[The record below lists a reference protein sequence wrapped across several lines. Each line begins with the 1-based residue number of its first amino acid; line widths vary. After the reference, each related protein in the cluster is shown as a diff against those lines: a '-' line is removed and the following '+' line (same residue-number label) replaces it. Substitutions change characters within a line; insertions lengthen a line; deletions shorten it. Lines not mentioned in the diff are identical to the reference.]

1 MRKLRSRKGVTLVE
15 LVVTVAILAIT
26 AGMGVGIFASAM
38 NNYSTASVVAVEQG
52 KTAQI
57 EEFITRFARVCT
69 SMYYVDQDAP
79 SGVDPGATVVLNP
92 NDIDSLILNMENK
105 KEISYMTIAPGSKTL
120 TYRDVVRDYDGNQ
133 LELQNMSISGVDSV
147 EFSVF
152 KQKVEVDPGAT
163 AIADGR
169 AFLYMRYS
177 INMERGYSVSGCV
190 LLNNCSNIT
199 TNENDRFVEVGAD
212 IASFVVGDDDTKTKG
227 ILFRGDYEEES

>member
-15 LVVTVAILAIT
+15 LVVTVAILGIT

-38 NNYSTASVVAVEQG
+38 KNYSTASVVAVEQG

-57 EEFITRFARVCT
+57 EEFVTRFARVCT

-79 SGVDPGATVVLNP
+79 SGVDPSTTIVLNP
-92 NDIDSLILNMENK
+92 NDIDSLIIDMDNK
-105 KEISYMTIAPGSKTL
+105 KEISYMTIAPGTKTL

-133 LELQNMSISGVDSV
+133 LELQNTSISGVERV

-152 KQKVEVDPGAT
+152 KQKVEVDPGDT

-169 AFLYMRYS
+169 AFLYMKYS
-177 INMERGYSVSGCV
+177 ISMEGGYSVGGCV

-199 TNENDRFVEVGAD
+199 TVTNDRFVEIGKD
-212 IASFVVGDDDTKTKG
+212 IASFVVGDADTKTEG
-227 ILFRGDYEEES
+227 ILFKGDYEES